1 MSSKVANILLSL
13 GKVDRK
19 IIFAIIGIVVLIPLL
34 KPEWVDIPIQI
45 SPDSRKV
52 FTELSSLEPNSK
64 VLLSFEYGPSTKPEI
79 HPMSVALL
87 NHLFAKQIKVY
98 IMALWPDGVFMAT
111 DALDQVLSSKLF
123 NIEEYTDYVNLGF
136 KQGGEVVIRGVASD
150 IRQLY
155 TKDYKQVPMDDI
167 PMMEGVNSVSDFDYV
182 IDLSA
187 GTPGTTEWVQY
198 ACDPKNVPFT
208 SGCTSIQVTDVMPY
222 VKSGQVRGI
231 LAGMPGAAEYESMV
245 KEELQRLQKENS
257 PGINPDVTVPT
268 GKATGRMSAQSIA
281 HLVMVLFIILGNISY
296 FISRRVKARE

>member
-111 DALDQVLSSKLF
+111 DALEQVLSSKLF
-123 NIEEYTDYVNLGF
+123 NIEEYIDYVNLGF

-155 TKDYKQVPMDDI
+155 TKDYKQVSMDDI

-257 PGINPDVTVPT
+257 PGINPGVTVPT

-296 FISRRVKARE
+296 FISRRMKARE

>member
-111 DALDQVLSSKLF
+111 DALDQVLSSNLF

-296 FISRRVKARE
+296 FISRRMKARE